1 MTATRLQRP
10 TARGRAVAA
19 GGCAAVAACA
29 ALLLAGTPPAA
40 AVEYYRSDAHGT
52 RLARLD
58 GDPASHPEYAL
69 AVDAAGEAQAAGLA
83 ARRRLLRAGTVV
95 TEWRRSA
102 DGDGSVERE
111 LQAGQVVAERRYD
124 DAGRLLEESHFAAA
138 GDLLRR
144 AVLIYRGAT
153 LRRIQRYDGGGE
165 LTATEDYELTSS
177 GRLRGFSHTP
187 ADPSGTADPARSADP
202 AGTAVVHFLF
212 HQGELV
218 EERRRAGQAEV
229 ILRFR
234 GGEQLAAEQWR
245 GEQLVTAR
253 SAGARIDHRRG
264 TRTETTVDGA
274 GRVETERVYDIAG
287 GEDAA
292 RLLEERSYRYRDD
305 GTVRSLQVIGQSGRE
320 TVDYEFGD
328 HGRLLR
334 EQVRRRGRLVRVV
347 SYPSPG
353 ERVEEVHGADNT
365 VLRVIWRDDQPI
377 REELVSDG
385 EVVRSRDLAPGAAPG
400 GGSAPAPG
408 AGTS

>member
-58 GDPASHPEYAL
+58 GDPASHPDYAL
-69 AVDAAGEAQAAGLA
+69 AVDAADEAQAAGLA

-124 DAGRLLEESHFAAA
+124 AAGRLLEESHFAAA

-187 ADPSGTADPARSADP
+187 ADPSGTADT

-212 HQGELV
+212 HHGELV

-245 GEQLVTAR
+245 DEQLVTER
-253 SAGARIDHRRG
+253 SAGARIDHPRG

-274 GRVETERVYDIAG
+274 GRVETERVYDIAA

-305 GTVRSLQVIGQSGRE
+305 GAVRSLQVIGQSGRE

-334 EQVRRRGRLVRVV
+334 EQVRRRGRLVREV

>member
-58 GDPASHPEYAL
+58 GDPASHPDYAL
-69 AVDAAGEAQAAGLA
+69 AVDAADEAQAAGLA

-124 DAGRLLEESHFAAA
+124 AAGRLLEESHFAAA
-138 GDLLRR
+138 GELLRR
-144 AVLIYRGAT
+144 AVLIYRGAA

-187 ADPSGTADPARSADP
+187 ADPSGTADTAE
-202 AGTAVVHFLF
+202 TAVVHFLF

-274 GRVETERVYDIAG
+274 GRVETERVYDITA

-305 GTVRSLQVIGQSGRE
+305 GAVRSLQVIGQSGRE

>member
-19 GGCAAVAACA
+19 GGCAALAACA

-187 ADPSGTADPARSADP
+187 ADPSGTADPAGS
-202 AGTAVVHFLF
+202 AVVHFLF

-245 GEQLVTAR
+245 DEQLVTER
-253 SAGARIDHRRG
+253 SAGARIDHPRG

-334 EQVRRRGRLVRVV
+334 EQVRRRGRLVREV

-385 EVVRSRDLAPGAAPG
+385 EVVRSRDLSPSAAPGA
-400 GGSAPAPG
+400 GSAPAPG
-408 AGTS
+408 AGSS

>member
-10 TARGRAVAA
+10 AARGRAAAA
-19 GGCAAVAACA
+19 GGFTAVAACA
-29 ALLLAGTPPAA
+29 ALLLAGASPAA

-58 GDPASHPEYAL
+58 GDPASYPGYAL
-69 AVDAAGEAQAAGLA
+69 AVDAPDEAQAAGLA
-83 ARRRLLRAGTVV
+83 ARRRLLHAGTVV
-95 TEWRRSA
+95 AEWRRTA
-102 DGDGSVERE
+102 AGDGSVERE
-111 LQAGQVVAERRYD
+111 LQADQVVAERRYD
-124 DAGRLLEESHFAAA
+124 AAGRLLEESHFGAA
-138 GDLLRR
+138 GELLRR
-144 AVLIYRGAT
+144 VVLIYRGGM
-153 LRRIQRYDGGGE
+153 LRRIQRYDGAGE
-165 LTATEDYELTSS
+165 LTATEDYELTGS

-187 ADPSGTADPARSADP
+187 ADPSGSGSAGTAEP
-202 AGTAVVHFLF
+202 AGTAVLHFLF
-212 HQGELV
+212 HRGELV
-218 EERRRAGQAEV
+218 EERRRAGDAEV

-245 GEQLVTAR
+245 GEQLVTER
-253 SAGARIDHRRG
+253 SAGARIDHPGG

-274 GRVETERVYDIAG
+274 GRVQTERVYDIAD

-305 GTVRSLQVIGQSGRE
+305 GTVLSLQVIGQSGRE

-328 HGRLLR
+328 DGRLVR
-334 EQVRRRGRLVRVV
+334 EQVRRRGRLVRVI

-353 ERVEEVHGADNT
+353 ERVEEVHAAGNT
-365 VLRVIWRDDQPI
+365 VLRVIWRDGARI

-385 EVVRSRDLAPGAAPG
+385 EVVRSRDLSPGAAPAG
-400 GGSAPAPG
+400 EAPA

>member
-19 GGCAAVAACA
+19 GGCAAFAACA

-124 DAGRLLEESHFAAA
+124 DAGRLLEESHFAAG
-138 GDLLRR
+138 GDVLRR
-144 AVLIYRGAT
+144 AVLIYRGAA

-187 ADPSGTADPARSADP
+187 ADPSGTADTAE
-202 AGTAVVHFLF
+202 TAVVHFLF